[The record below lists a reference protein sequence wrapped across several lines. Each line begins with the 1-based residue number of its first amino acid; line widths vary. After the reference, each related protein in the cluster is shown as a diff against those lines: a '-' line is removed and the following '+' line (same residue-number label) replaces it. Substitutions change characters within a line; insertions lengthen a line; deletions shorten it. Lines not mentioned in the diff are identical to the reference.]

1 MNRQSRIGLAGILV
15 AAPLFILSMI
25 GSAWADSQNNN
36 GKSDHGGDDGGRCKT
51 SHCVPHQH
59 QPLILEE
66 QGTFYVGGTIEFR
79 TPNSST
85 TVTGDVRSLPGNI
98 AVHQMYVEYQIP
110 EPRKYKYPIVFMHG
124 GGHTGQFFRTTP
136 DGRDGWFT
144 SFTKR
149 GFAVY
154 AVDGSNRGR
163 AGWDPTNR
171 FAASQGLVPPSNM
184 ESANMYSEQSAWVAF
199 RWGPTYGTWYPNTQ
213 FPKDAKDDYLR
224 QIQPAY
230 RDPTANPFLKAN
242 LQALID
248 KIGPCILVGWSTGS
262 TNVMQ
267 AASSPSYAPKVKG
280 LIGLEGFQASSGG
293 DPNLV
298 KNIPQLTVLG
308 DHLDPT
314 PNQAWSDTINGLGG
328 DSTTVYLPDVGIVGN
343 GHTFA
348 LELNN
353 EEIADLVENWIK
365 RHVKN
370 VR

>member
-1 MNRQSRIGLAGILV
+1 MKRHLIAGLP
-15 AAPLFILSMI
+15 AALLLLGMP
-25 GSAWADSQNNN
+25 GSVFAQNTPSQANNPIVL
-36 GKSDHGGDDGGRCKT
+36 KK
-51 SHCVPHQH
+51 
-59 QPLILEE
+59 

-85 TVTGDVRSLPGNI
+85 TVNGDPRSLPGNI
-98 AVHQMYVEYQIP
+98 AVHQMYVEYQVP
-110 EPRKYKYPIVFMHG
+110 NVLKYKYPIVFMHG

-154 AVDGSNRGR
+154 SVDGSNRGR

-171 FAASQGLVPPSNM
+171 FAASQGLVPPQNM
-184 ESANMYSEQSAWVAF
+184 EAANMYSEQSAWVAF
-199 RWGPTYGTWYPNTQ
+199 RWGPTNGTWYDNTQ
-213 FPKDAKDDYLR
+213 FPKDYKDDYLR

-230 RDPTANPFLKAN
+230 RDPTANPFLRAN
-242 LQALID
+242 VQALID

-280 LIGLEGFQASSGG
+280 LIGLEGFTAGSGG

-314 PNQAWSDTINGLGG
+314 PNQAWSATINGLGG

-353 EEIADLVENWIK
+353 EQIADLVENWIK
-365 RHVKN
+365 EHVK
-370 VR
+370 

>member
-1 MNRQSRIGLAGILV
+1 
-15 AAPLFILSMI
+15 
-25 GSAWADSQNNN
+25 
-36 GKSDHGGDDGGRCKT
+36 
-51 SHCVPHQH
+51 
-59 QPLILEE
+59 
-66 QGTFYVGGTIEFR
+66 
-79 TPNSST
+79 
-85 TVTGDVRSLPGNI
+85 
-98 AVHQMYVEYQIP
+98 MYVEYQIP
-110 EPRKYKYPIVFMHG
+110 ESRKYKYPIVFMHG

-199 RWGPTYGTWYPNTQ
+199 RWGPTYGTWYPNT
-213 FPKDAKDDYLR
+213 KDAKDGYLR